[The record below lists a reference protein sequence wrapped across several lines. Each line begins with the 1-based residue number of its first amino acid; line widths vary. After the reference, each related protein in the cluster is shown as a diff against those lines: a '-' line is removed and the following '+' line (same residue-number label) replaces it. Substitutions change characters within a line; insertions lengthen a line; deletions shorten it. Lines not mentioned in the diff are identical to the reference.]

1 MYCIFVTLNGCS
13 QLKRVETEFMQDFS
27 YKLNHIAE
35 SFGLS
40 LANGPQHV
48 YTYILPSDHVESVN
62 ICLQALQALQAFL
75 KEKEEALYGYSL
87 FISVCENENHIDMG
101 PWRYFVDRD
110 NCAWLVSSLR
120 EMFGTRV
127 RLEEKGALQ
136 RIKKINLQK
145 GLKPVVRDCIFNND
159 GLKDVLEAMIS
170 RGQGQILHVI
180 SPLGYGGFENI
191 QRLFE
196 QSVKKKVHLPLLYL
210 CSQGSYIDEYLPF
223 RRIMIPDV
231 LDAVQQAH
239 AGSQDFMVL
248 RLLKWLSAFDEH
260 NVRTKSDNEHEDLL
274 SFFRLYLPI
283 YRQALADTMPV
294 MIVDGAKRFGNDGS
308 RLLKDVI
315 ATAVAE
321 NVIVVHL
328 AEKHEGGIL
337 QMDEAAIVLNNKSA
351 HEFIVNETALAIP
364 SSRLTDLNPMALLLF
379 YWNYATNGQNYFG
392 EFSLTPVLY
401 WLIKGFDE
409 LSSRIVYLISVAD
422 GMVPYEWIL
431 DATVKEKYWRALIVQ
446 RCKVFA
452 ELGLVRDL
460 NTRPWLTVKVFGN
473 MLSSA
478 LEEQAAELEL
488 DLARTI
494 LSKEECWKSIN
505 QAYLFKLV
513 EKLGLIDEG
522 LEVLQHLLAERL
534 QIRSKD
540 LVNWLN
546 YQYFKQIELGEVAT
560 GRLQRLLDT
569 YDFAYRVQHNE
580 TENMQELQEHI
591 ASIIQFHP
599 RNAEPVAVWLL
610 LYCQIYYTAM
620 GNPSAAPQE
629 IKEVVS
635 LFQRW
640 GDKAGECRSIIEMS
654 YVEFF
659 NKRFRM
665 AFDYCH
671 LSNESSR
678 QVDKPELIVLSL
690 KLACL
695 ENFLHGSMHQAL
707 QAVSEGIER
716 SIAYGFRRKEAFF
729 RFVHI
734 RICFEYGNYQDA
746 LAQLKKLE
754 RVSQSYGYLW
764 MRDVINAWRGRCYS
778 YMNQTEEAINR
789 LKILG
794 GAEAQY
800 YLAEAYFISG
810 QLENALSAA
819 QKAMQ
824 FFPLSHQVMP
834 QLDNEDWFS
843 GYSLIEGYVEKGYL
857 GFNMQERLTRGFFYY
872 MLGLNGDKEMAFP
885 MLEEL
890 CEMDNANTD
899 DLYAYL
905 YLYYYSQLCDEPER
919 KRMAHNRAIRLFT
932 TRSNRCTEL
941 KSRKMLENGYFVQ
954 KILIDKPV
962 SKFL

>member
-1 MYCIFVTLNGCS
+1 M
-13 QLKRVETEFMQDFS
+13 EDFS
-27 YKLNHIAE
+27 HKLDRIAE
-35 SFGLS
+35 GFGLS
-40 LANGPQHV
+40 LANGPQYV
-48 YTYILPSDHVESVN
+48 YTYVLPSDHVESVN
-62 ICLQALQALQAFL
+62 ICLQALQGLQAFL
-75 KEKEEALYGYSL
+75 KEKEDSLYGYSL

-101 PWRYFVDRD
+101 PWRYFVDKD
-110 NCAWLVSSLR
+110 NFAWLVSSLA
-120 EMFGTRV
+120 EIFGSRIRT
-127 RLEEKGALQ
+127 EKKGALQ

-145 GLKPVVRDCIFNND
+145 GLKPVVRDCIFNSLA
-159 GLKDVLEAMIS
+159 LKKVLDAIIS
-170 RGQGQILHVI
+170 RGQGQVLHVI
-180 SPLGYGGFENI
+180 NPLGYGGFENI

-196 QSVKKKVHLPLLYL
+196 QTAKKKVNLPLLHL

-223 RRIMIPDV
+223 RRIMTPDV
-231 LDAVQQAH
+231 LFAVQQAY
-239 AGSQDFMVL
+239 ADSQDFMVL

-260 NVRTKSDNEHEDLL
+260 DVRVKSDNEREDLL
-274 SFFRLYLPI
+274 DFFRLYLRV
-283 YRQALADTMPV
+283 YRETLSESMPV
-294 MIVDGAKRFGNDGS
+294 MIVEGAKRFGNNGS
-308 RLLKDVI
+308 HLLKDI
-315 ATAVAE
+315 ISTAVSE
-321 NVIVVHL
+321 NVIVMHL
-328 AEKHEGGIL
+328 TEKHEGGIL
-337 QMDEAAIVLNNKSA
+337 QMDEAAIVLDNKSA
-351 HEFIVNETALAIP
+351 HEFIVKETALAIP
-364 SSRLTDLNPMALLLF
+364 SSRLNDLNPMALLLF

-409 LSSRIVYLISVAD
+409 LSSRIVYLVSVAD

-446 RCKVFA
+446 RCRVFA
-452 ELGLVRDL
+452 DLGLVRDL
-460 NTRPWLTVKVFGN
+460 NTRPWLTVKVLGN
-473 MLSSA
+473 MLASSI
-478 LEEQAAELEL
+478 EEQAAELEL

-494 LSKEECWKSIN
+494 LSKEEYWKSIN
-505 QAYLFKLV
+505 QVYLFKLV

-522 LEVLQHLLAERL
+522 LEVLQHLLTERL
-534 QIRSKD
+534 QTHSKD

-546 YQYFKQIELGEVAT
+546 YQYFKQIELSEVAT

-569 YDFAYRVQHNE
+569 YDFAYRVLCNE
-580 TENMQELQEHI
+580 SDNMQDLQEHI
-591 ASIIQFHP
+591 AGIIQFHP
-599 RNAEPVAVWLL
+599 RNAELVAVYLL
-610 LYCQIYYTAM
+610 LYCQIYYTAL

-640 GDKAGECRSIIEMS
+640 GDKAGECRAIIEMS

-678 QVDKPELIVLSL
+678 QVGRAELIVLSL

-707 QAVSEGIER
+707 LAVSEGIER
-716 SIAYGFRRKEAFF
+716 SIAYGFRGKEAFF
-729 RFVHI
+729 RFAHI

-754 RVSQSYGYLW
+754 RISQFYGYVW

-810 QLENALSAA
+810 QIENALATV

-872 MLGLNGDKEMAFP
+872 MLGLNGDREISFP

-899 DLYAYL
+899 DLYSYL

-932 TRSNRCTEL
+932 NRSNRCTEL

-954 KILIDKPV
+954 KILIDKPI